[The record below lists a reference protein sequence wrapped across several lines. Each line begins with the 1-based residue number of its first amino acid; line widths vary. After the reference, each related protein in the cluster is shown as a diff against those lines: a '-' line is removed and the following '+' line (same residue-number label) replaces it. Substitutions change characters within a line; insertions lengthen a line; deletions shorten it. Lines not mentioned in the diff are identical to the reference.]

1 MVMGAWETHAWPTI
15 TLRGFRVSVI
25 SRSITISAPP
35 STILEILL
43 DVENYPAWQ
52 STVDRVE
59 VLERDPQGRP
69 KMCRFNAVAGDL
81 TANWTVLY
89 DYTELFRFEYFMLE
103 GDAMKRNDG
112 SYAIA
117 ERPDG
122 TSEVSATLGFDID
135 WPLPAAAIEQLVMV
149 AVNDLFD
156 AIKARAEKAA

>member
-1 MVMGAWETHAWPTI
+1 
-15 TLRGFRVSVI
+15 LSVI

-35 STILEILL
+35 STILAILL
-43 DVENYPAWQ
+43 DVESYPAWQ
-52 STVDRVE
+52 ATVDRVE
-59 VLERDPQGRP
+59 VMERDPQGRP
-69 KMCRFNAVAGDL
+69 VVCRMNAVAGDL
-81 TANWTVLY
+81 VANWTMQY

-122 TSEVSATLGFDID
+122 TSEVSATLGFDLD
-135 WPLPAAAIEQLVMV
+135 WPLPAAEIEQLIST
-149 AVNDLFD
+149 AVNDLFE